1 MEIYLYAALGFA
13 VFLVVLFM
21 PWGRL
26 LNRRGAWI
34 EDEAEELLHDFPAMC
49 GEKVRYRKGITLEE
63 LSHIWRSPDS
73 DIMMGEVVDL
83 EISPLQLTMDD
94 EGDKQGEGQPSQ
106 KKDVRASERE
116 KGIDASGEKQAG
128 DNGGNESAKAAKMG
142 GRSEKKH
149 NGSSPL
155 VITESP
161 GTWRHQDTTDF
172 YNQYVKAN
180 EKLFRNTFIYDP
192 IMELLNEL
200 DQYGDCPSIV
210 GFTFDQEFEDLKTLY
225 DTLRTVKL
233 REHAL
238 NTTRQLIAY
247 SQNVE
252 GRDKGLSNG
261 KMILTGLA
269 HDIGKIPRMRADIK
283 KYNSVDH
290 AHISWN
296 YLKARLNP
304 DLSYAAEVLD
314 AVRDHHL
321 RQWQIKA
328 PWTRALQIADRA
340 ARERE
345 LMQAG
350 NEGAVP
356 FLDVL
361 NRLDEENRNGKK
373 RKKGRVPQEMD
384 ISWFDIDDL
393 LKWLEPQINS
403 RDTTK
408 PQAFSMRDGIVY
420 VMTARLSHRVFEE
433 AEKKGIKEVVAN
445 AASKDFRRDI
455 ELSVT
460 NQLRKRGFIP
470 GYVKPTYVGGN
481 HQLLGKDGE
490 LARGLYTPIRFE
502 AFAQELSELEDRKLK
517 AHDLQKIKSVKPL
530 FGDGC

>member
-1 MEIYLYAALGFA
+1 MMEIYLYASLGFA

-26 LNRRGAWI
+26 LNRQGSRV
-34 EDEAEELLHDFPAMC
+34 EDESDELFQDFPAMH
-49 GEKVRYRKGITLEE
+49 GEKVRYRKGMTLEE

-73 DIMMGEVVDL
+73 DIMMGAVGNL
-83 EISPLQLTMDD
+83 EISPLQLTLVD
-94 EGDKQGEGQPSQ
+94 EGDDKGKEQPLQ
-106 KKDVRASERE
+106 EKDIRASEE
-116 KGIDASGEKQAG
+116 GKGIDASAGKQAG
-128 DNGGNESAKAAKMG
+128 DTGGNNTAETANKG
-142 GRSEKKH
+142 GRTEKKP
-149 NGSSPL
+149 NVSPL
-155 VITESP
+155 VITETP

-192 IMELLNEL
+192 IMKLLNEL

-210 GFTFDQEFEDLKTLY
+210 GFTFETEFEDLKTLY
-225 DTLRTVKL
+225 DILRTIKL

-283 KYNSVDH
+283 KYNSMDH

-296 YLKARLNP
+296 YLKAILNP

-321 RQWQIKA
+321 KQWQIKA

-350 NEGAVP
+350 NEGSVP
-356 FLDVL
+356 FLEVL
-361 NRLDEENRNGKK
+361 NRLDEENGDGKK

-408 PQAFSMRDGIVY
+408 PQTFSMRDGIVY

-433 AEKKGIKEVVAN
+433 AEKKGINEVIAN

-502 AFAQELSELEDRKLK
+502 AFAKELSELEDRKLK